1 MCQCE
6 FSTTTPE
13 FNSVFTGIVR
23 GMSSRSVNGLEFVN
37 ELGEYKCVS
46 NFFSNLKKSWRKSS
60 MRFANYQLEVGQGKL
75 TAVASKIKNKVLSV
89 SSSSEQ
95 SGIVGCVGVYIV

>member
-13 FNSVFTGIVR
+13 FNSVFAGIVR
-23 GMSSRSVNGLEFVN
+23 EMSSRSVNGLEFVN

-46 NFFSNLKKSWRKSS
+46 NFFQPEKK
-60 MRFANYQLEVGQGKL
+60 LE
-75 TAVASKIKNKVLSV
+75 KIVDAL
-89 SSSSEQ
+89 
-95 SGIVGCVGVYIV
+95 C

>member
-1 MCQCE
+1 
-6 FSTTTPE
+6 
-13 FNSVFTGIVR
+13 
-23 GMSSRSVNGLEFVN
+23 
-37 ELGEYKCVS
+37 
-46 NFFSNLKKSWRKSS
+46 
-60 MRFANYQLEVGQGKL
+60 MRFANYQLEVGQSKL